1 VTYES
6 GTLEPDVVRGMF
18 DRIAPVYDL
27 MNRVMTAGLDQRWRG
42 RAVGEVVWPGDR
54 VLDACCG
61 TGDLAVA
68 AERRGGRVV
77 GLDFSP
83 RMLER
88 ARRKSGTI
96 EWVQGDA
103 LALPFS
109 DADFDSATVGFG
121 VRNLEDLEGGLR
133 ELARVLRPGGKVA
146 VLEITRPRGI
156 LRPFFRLWFDVLVP
170 LAGRVLPGGEAY
182 TYLPASVRRFPGPED
197 LSALMRRAGFES
209 VQYQLLGGGTVAL
222 HVALVR
228 ARQASPLRTE
238 DDIGEVSG

>member
-1 VTYES
+1 MTYES
-6 GTLEPDVVRGMF
+6 GTLEPAVVRGMF
-18 DRIAPVYDL
+18 DRIAPIYDF
-27 MNRVMTAGLDQRWRG
+27 MNRVMTAGLDQRWR
-42 RAVGEVVWPGDR
+42 RLAVGEVVWPGDR

-88 ARRKSGTI
+88 ARPKSGTI

-103 LALPFS
+103 LALPFEAS
-109 DADFDSATVGFG
+109 EFDAATVGFG

-133 ELARVLRPGGKVA
+133 ELARVLRPGGKLA
-146 VLEITRPRGI
+146 VLEITRPRGV

-182 TYLPASVRRFPGPED
+182 TYLPASVRRFPTAED
-197 LSALMRRAGFES
+197 LSRLMERAGFLD
-209 VQYQLLGGGTVAL
+209 VRFRLLGGGSVAL
-222 HVALVR
+222 HTGTAQEPCGSEPQSEGDV
-228 ARQASPLRTE
+228 PE
-238 DDIGEVSG
+238 

>member
-1 VTYES
+1 
-6 GTLEPDVVRGMF
+6 
-18 DRIAPVYDL
+18 
-27 MNRVMTAGLDQRWRG
+27 MTAGLDQRWR
-42 RAVGEVVWPGDR
+42 RLAVREVVWPGDR

-61 TGDLAVA
+61 TGDLAVQ

-197 LSALMRRAGFES
+197 LSALMERAGFES